1 MASIRKRGN
10 SYQITVSKGYDIV
23 GKKLLET
30 TTFTPDPSWGKRQA
44 ERELRLFADEF
55 ERDMLAS
62 QDLRGRKMTLEEL
75 ADLFLEDNKPGN
87 PPSADDPLSITT
99 WSEYR
104 RSLKTRILPILG
116 HIRISEI
123 IPKTLKDFSKELRE
137 DGSRQDGKAG
147 GLSESSI
154 GKFNAIVS
162 TLLSYAVGEGLIQ
175 INPLIYAGRQAKGRR
190 TKREYKVKTLEIPQV
205 QALLWAFDNPISIG
219 YGERKRK
226 DSSGKVYSIQ
236 KYRQT
241 WQLSLKWRAYFYL
254 SLFAGDRRGENISL
268 TWNSVDFSAKS
279 VRIEASTAYVDGKV
293 YQKDTKTHQSR
304 VVIVPQAVIDVLSA
318 WKKEQQRACIE
329 LGTYWQGFRGTE
341 YDKNYI
347 FTQENGLQMHPD
359 SPYRQFKR
367 VIRLYNDNIAAND
380 ENAVRIPDNITPH
393 DLRHTAASI
402 LIKNNLDPRTVSGV
416 LGHADPSTTLNIYSY
431 FFHQK
436 SQEAADIMQKELF
449 KKRSV

>member
-147 GLSESSI
+147 GLSDSSI
-154 GKFNAIVS
+154 G
-162 TLLSYAVGEGLIQ
+162 
-175 INPLIYAGRQAKGRR
+175 
-190 TKREYKVKTLEIPQV
+190 
-205 QALLWAFDNPISIG
+205 
-219 YGERKRK
+219 
-226 DSSGKVYSIQ
+226 
-236 KYRQT
+236 
-241 WQLSLKWRAYFYL
+241 
-254 SLFAGDRRGENISL
+254 
-268 TWNSVDFSAKS
+268 
-279 VRIEASTAYVDGKV
+279 
-293 YQKDTKTHQSR
+293 
-304 VVIVPQAVIDVLSA
+304 
-318 WKKEQQRACIE
+318 
-329 LGTYWQGFRGTE
+329 
-341 YDKNYI
+341 
-347 FTQENGLQMHPD
+347 
-359 SPYRQFKR
+359 
-367 VIRLYNDNIAAND
+367 
-380 ENAVRIPDNITPH
+380 
-393 DLRHTAASI
+393 
-402 LIKNNLDPRTVSGV
+402 
-416 LGHADPSTTLNIYSY
+416 
-431 FFHQK
+431 
-436 SQEAADIMQKELF
+436 
-449 KKRSV
+449 

>member
-162 TLLSYAVGEGLIQ
+162 TLLSYAVGEGLLQ

-226 DSSGKVYSIQ
+226 DSFGKVYSIQ

-268 TWNSVDFSAKS
+268 TWNSVDFSARS
-279 VRIEASTAYVDGKV
+279 VRIKASTAYVDGKV

-318 WKKEQQRACIE
+318 WKKSSNVPAS
-329 LGTYWQGFRGTE
+329 
-341 YDKNYI
+341 N
-347 FTQENGLQMHPD
+347 
-359 SPYRQFKR
+359 S
-367 VIRLYNDNIAAND
+367 
-380 ENAVRIPDNITPH
+380 VRIGRDSGGLNMIRITYLH
-393 DLRHTAASI
+393 RRADCRCTRTAHTDSLSGLSGCTMTI
-402 LIKNNLDPRTVSGV
+402 LQQMMKMQSESPTISHRTTYVTLPPRS
-416 LGHADPSTTLNIYSY
+416 
-431 FFHQK
+431 
-436 SQEAADIMQKELF
+436 
-449 KKRSV
+449 